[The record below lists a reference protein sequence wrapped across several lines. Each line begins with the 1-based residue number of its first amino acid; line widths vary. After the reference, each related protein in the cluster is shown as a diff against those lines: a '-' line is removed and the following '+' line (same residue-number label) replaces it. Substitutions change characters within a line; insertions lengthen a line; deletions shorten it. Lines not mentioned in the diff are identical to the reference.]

1 MKTNGLQSYLLF
13 AILGGFVAW
22 MVFGQ
27 EPIKVDIKGYESK
40 ISDLEK
46 IVDSTYGVNNELS
59 NKIAKMTISL
69 VESDAKIKLLNG
81 RIWTIKKQTDE
92 KLNAINTYS
101 DDELISFFTSRYRQY
116 TDSITKDNSKGSN
129 KRSN

>member
-1 MKTNGLQSYLLF
+1 MKLKNLQGYLMF

-27 EPIKVDIKGYESK
+27 EPIQVDVKKYEVK

-46 IVDSTYGVNNELS
+46 IVDSTYVVNKGLS
-59 NKIAKMTISL
+59 NKIAMMTISL
-69 VESDAKIKLLNG
+69 EESDAKIKLLNG

-92 KLNAINTYS
+92 KLNSINS

-116 TDSITKDNSKGSN
+116 TDSIAKGNSEGSNKGSN
-129 KRSN
+129 